1 MNSTKIPLLFLMLT
15 LTTYHSGSFGE
26 TSPSKIFSYVGNF
39 RFPGVLD
46 EKTPSVPVYYK
57 GSIVS
62 IQEAGYILTDSK
74 KHSDFLIIVSLLQ
87 APTTNT
93 IARFEVPLGQQ
104 YLLCSLKRKSTQKS
118 FSKAN
123 SFEET
128 WEMHPTL
135 KEGPFQIPEES
146 LVVLMDPAC
155 VEKISCPA
163 WSKEGN
169 FVKLPTLTFKKDAHT
184 SSAFH
189 RSYCAS
195 LDVKTFHKP
204 DDIVSQSTKKC
215 ISSFR
220 KS

>member
-1 MNSTKIPLLFLMLT
+1 MNPTKIRTIFLLLIF
-15 LTTYHSGSFGE
+15 TTNEAALAGSL
-26 TSPSKIFSYVGNF
+26 PSKIFSYVGNF

-57 GSIVS
+57 GAIIS

-87 APTTNT
+87 APTANT

-104 YLLCSLKRKSTQKS
+104 YLLCLLKRKPLQKS
-118 FSKAN
+118 FSKAT

-128 WEMHPTL
+128 WDIEH
-135 KEGPFQIPEES
+135 KIQEGPFEIPEES
-146 LVVLMDPAC
+146 LVVLMDPTC
-155 VEKISCPA
+155 VEKISCPV

-184 SSAFH
+184 SAAFN
-189 RSYCAS
+189 RAQCAN
-195 LDVKTFHKP
+195 LDVKPFHKN
-204 DDIVSQSTKKC
+204 DDVISQSNKKST
-215 ISSFR
+215 SSFR